1 MRNQRSLSESHFGG
15 TFLLTLIYDTRSE
28 SMDFEDFTM
37 AEKQTALQQIKKLD
51 EERGKI
57 LEGAKKEA
65 LARAEEAINELTALG
80 FDYELV
86 EPTRATARK
95 TRTARKASAA
105 DHHPKGTCP
114 ICEYATKPPH
124 DKRSH
129 KSQQKKRPFTDKE
142 LAERRM
148 TIAV

>member
-1 MRNQRSLSESHFGG
+1 
-15 TFLLTLIYDTRSE
+15 
-28 SMDFEDFTM
+28 MDFEDFTL

-51 EERGKI
+51 EERGKL
-57 LEGAKKEA
+57 LENAKADA
-65 LARAEEAINELTALG
+65 LTRAEEAINELTALG

-86 EPTRATARK
+86 ESAREPVRK
-95 TRTARKASAA
+95 TRTARKGLVP

-129 KSQQKKRPFTDKE
+129 RSQQKKRPFTADE
-142 LAERRM
+142 LNQRRLVR
-148 TIAV
+148 A